1 MVVYM
6 DPLEVPKDHPYDGF
20 GDLIHNWSTYGPP
33 WKGLKNLNRFSL
45 QGYMDPLG
53 CLDLK
58 SEKPSFGMQGT
69 QVMRAAS
76 LGFNNIGAL
85 LIRIGFWGPL
95 YYNCNKELRQ

>member
-53 CLDLK
+53 VSRLEIREAIVRDARH
-58 SEKPSFGMQGT
+58 PGHAG
-69 QVMRAAS
+69 S
-76 LGFNNIGAL
+76 LSWI
-85 LIRIGFWGPL
+85 
-95 YYNCNKELRQ
+95 Q